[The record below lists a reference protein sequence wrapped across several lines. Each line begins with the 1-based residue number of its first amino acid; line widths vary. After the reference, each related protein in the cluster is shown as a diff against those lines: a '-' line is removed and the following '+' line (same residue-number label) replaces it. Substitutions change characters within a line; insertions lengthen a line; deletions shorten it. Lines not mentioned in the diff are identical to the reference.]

1 MSLELI
7 HRLFDHAAWAD
18 AELRRA
24 LVAAES
30 PPADAL
36 REYAHVL
43 GADEVWLARLEGR
56 AAELKVWPEVA
67 VAEYA
72 AWGARIAD
80 GYRAYLAR
88 IDEGELTRVV
98 SYTTSSGMALDTA
111 VADILAHVALHA
123 QYHRGKI
130 NLLLR
135 QSGGEPAPTDYIAF
149 ARGVPAARTAVPG
162 HVGAPTAAAMR

>member
-1 MSLELI
+1 MSLPLI
-7 HRLFDHAAWAD
+7 RRLFDHAAWAD

-24 LVAAES
+24 LEATDA
-30 PPADAL
+30 PAADAL

-56 AAELKVWPEVA
+56 ASDLKVWPDVS
-67 VAEYA
+67 VAEFA
-72 AWGARIAD
+72 EWGARIAD
-80 GYRAYLAR
+80 GYRGYLAR
-88 IDEGELTRVV
+88 IDESELTRVV
-98 SYTTSSGMALDTA
+98 KYTTSSGMALETA
-111 VADILAHVALHA
+111 VVDILAHVALHA

-135 QSGGEPAPTDYIAF
+135 QSGGEPAPTDFIHF

-162 HVGAPTAAAMR
+162 HGGAPTAAKQ

>member
-1 MSLELI
+1 MSISLL

-24 LVAAES
+24 LERVGS
-30 PPADAL
+30 PAADAL

-56 AAELKVWPEVA
+56 TPELRVWPELTVA
-67 VAEYA
+67 DFA
-72 AWGARIAD
+72 AWAARIAD

-88 IDEGELTRVV
+88 VDERELARVV
-98 SYTTSSGMALDTA
+98 RYTTSSGMTLETA
-111 VADILAHVALHA
+111 VSDILAHVALHA

-135 QSGGEPAPTDYIAF
+135 QSGSEPAPTDFIAF
-149 ARGVPAARTAVPG
+149 ARGVPAARTVVPG
-162 HVGAPTAAAMR
+162 HVAPPPAREG

>member
-1 MSLELI
+1 MSLTLLT
-7 HRLFDHAAWAD
+7 RLFDHAAWAD

-24 LVAAES
+24 LEATDA

-56 AAELKVWPEVA
+56 TPGLNVWPEIG

-72 AWGARIAD
+72 AWGARLAN
-80 GYRAYLAR
+80 GYRDYLAR
-88 IDEGELTRVV
+88 IDESALARVV
-98 SYTTSSGMALDTA
+98 AYTTSSGLALETS
-111 VADILAHVALHA
+111 VGDILAHVALHA

-135 QSGGEPAPTDYIAF
+135 QGGSEPAPTDFIHF
-149 ARGVPAARTAVPG
+149 ARGVAAARTAVPG
-162 HVGAPTAAAMR
+162 HIGAPVSR

>member
-1 MSLELI
+1 MSVTLLR
-7 HRLFDHAAWAD
+7 RLFDHAIWAD

-24 LVAAES
+24 LEAAGT
-30 PPADAL
+30 PPTDAL

-56 AAELKVWPEVA
+56 APELRVWPEIA
-67 VAEYA
+67 LAEYA
-72 AWGARIAD
+72 AWGARLAA

-88 IDEGELTRVV
+88 IDERDLTRVV
-98 SYTTSSGMALDTA
+98 AYTTSSGMALETA
-111 VADILAHVALHA
+111 VGDILAHVALHA

-135 QSGGEPAPTDYIAF
+135 QSGGEPAPTDFIAF

-162 HVGAPTAAAMR
+162 HVAGTPAAKG

>member
-1 MSLELI
+1 MSLDLLR
-7 HRLFDHAAWAD
+7 RLFDHAAWAD

-24 LVAAES
+24 IVAAEF
-30 PPADAL
+30 PPADVL

-56 AAELKVWPEVA
+56 TPELKVWPEVA

-80 GYRAYLAR
+80 GYRGYLAR
-88 IDEGELTRVV
+88 IGESDLTRIVA
-98 SYTTSSGMALDTA
+98 YTTSSGLALETA
-111 VADILAHVALHA
+111 VGDILAHVALHA

-135 QSGGEPAPTDYIAF
+135 QSGSEPAPTDFIAF

-162 HVGAPTAAAMR
+162 HIGAPVARA